1 MIKLNRTRFAFR
13 LDSSQQFNTV
23 STLWRVEHTRVAD
36 SEMFWIKENFSFFR
50 KPFRSKNHSFYSNS
64 EKSLFPFK
72 KYLKIQNKT
81 GLLDPPYFHYF
92 MKFPMNDHTICLPL
106 KLQIEKPQSSY
117 YYYVLWTHTS
127 KQSIFFSQENKAHNQ
142 CALNSCEDLL
152 LPFIFWWLI
161 HFTLSTNIL
170 LSLCSWTVNC

>member
-36 SEMFWIKENFSFFR
+36 SEMFWIKENFSTFW
-50 KPFRSKNHSFYSNS
+50 KPCRSKNHSFYSNS
-64 EKSLFPFK
+64 KKVNFLLKNIWKFKTKLVCLIHHLF
-72 KYLKIQNKT
+72 T
-81 GLLDPPYFHYF
+81 YFHYF

-127 KQSIFFSQENKAHNQ
+127 KQSFFFLKRIRLTINVHSVHVK
-142 CALNSCEDLL
+142 
-152 LPFIFWWLI
+152 
-161 HFTLSTNIL
+161 TLTSYIL
-170 LSLCSWTVNC
+170 VVHSLYSFYLYIIIIV